1 MKAWQIYLI
10 AVAVTSSIILLFGEG
25 TGQGLEYDLVSI
37 VIETLIL
44 GVFIL
49 GIYYLIKSERKRR
62 KAKKSL
68 K

>member
-10 AVAVTSSIILLFGEG
+10 SVPVVTSLLILFLEG
-25 TGQGLEYDLVSI
+25 TGKGLEYDITTTIL
-37 VIETLIL
+37 ETLIL

-62 KAKKSL
+62 KAKESL